1 LVSKSKFKAKKQHC
15 NLQDS
20 LQPQVIECTVEVHHS
35 QNHGNNIK
43 KETIEFDNCF
53 EIFDAVKKSN
63 VSSSVKDKVLDAGG
77 IEPEVKILKMRRNL
91 QIESF
96 ENCFGPYI
104 KPP

>member
-1 LVSKSKFKAKKQHC
+1 MLVSKSKFKVKKQ
-15 NLQDS
+15 QDS
-20 LQPQVIECTVEVHHS
+20 LHPPVIECTVEVHHS
-35 QNHGNNIK
+35 QNQGNNVK
-43 KETIEFDNCF
+43 KETIELDKCF
-53 EIFDAVKKSN
+53 EIFDAVKISN
-63 VSSSVKDKVLDAGG
+63 FSTSVKDKVLDAGG

>member
-1 LVSKSKFKAKKQHC
+1 MLVRKSKFIEKKQDFLH
-15 NLQDS
+15 
-20 LQPQVIECTVEVHHS
+20 PTVIECTVEVHHS
-35 QNHGNNIK
+35 QNQGNNIK
-43 KETIEFDNCF
+43 KETIELDKCF
-53 EIFDAVKKSN
+53 GLFDAVKISN
-63 VSSSVKDKVLDAGG
+63 FSTSVRDKVLDEGA